1 LHVTYIESAGRQS
14 SQPVSPTTST
24 IRVAT
29 RFTTT
34 PTITPMRISTLTRRS
49 VAALLLGAAIAPAA
63 RAQQSSRPPLRPLGP
78 AVATSAPMG
87 AVAAVQPLP
96 GGRLLVNDPLHRQV
110 VLLDSSLKQLAVVA
124 DTTPATKNAYGARNG
139 GLLPFRGDSALFV
152 DANSLS
158 MLVIDPAGKIAR
170 IMAAPRANDVF
181 FLLGGPMGNPG
192 FDAKGRLVYRSMGFG
207 DRRIAPAPGQ
217 PFTPPALPDSV
228 PIVRYD
234 LGARKLDT
242 AAFVKVYAPKFN
254 VTQTENGGMRMSTF
268 VNPIPEVDDWAVMP
282 DGTIAI
288 VRKDYHVDF
297 IDADGKKTSGPK
309 IPFDWQRLTDSAKT
323 AIIDSSKAAFE
334 RARAGG
340 PTGPGGGA
348 PMIIAQVGPGGPPPG
363 APPGGAGQMI
373 VVRERVGDGAAP
385 PPRTTAPSG
394 AAAPPPIAFVAPS
407 ELPDYRPAFSNGSVR
422 ADAEGK
428 LWVRI
433 MSPKP
438 ASGPE
443 YDVIDRTGKLVD
455 RVVLPAGTTIAGF
468 GAAGTVYLGVRDS
481 SGVHIVR
488 AREK

>member
-1 LHVTYIESAGRQS
+1 MLS
-14 SQPVSPTTST
+14 
-24 IRVAT
+24 
-29 RFTTT
+29 
-34 PTITPMRISTLTRRS
+34 STLTRRS
-49 VAALLLGAAIAPAA
+49 IAALLAGAAIGQSA
-63 RAQQSSRPPLRPLGP
+63 RAQQSSRPPLRALGP
-78 AVATSAPMG
+78 ALATSAPMG

-96 GGRLLVNDPLHRQV
+96 GGRLLVNDPLKRQV

-152 DANSLS
+152 DPNSLS
-158 MLVIDPAGKIAR
+158 MLVIDPGGKIAR

-192 FDAKGRLVYRSMGFG
+192 FDANGRLVSRSMGFG
-207 DRRIAPAPGQ
+207 DRRVAPAPGQ

-234 LGARKLDT
+234 LNARKLDT

-254 VTQTENGGMRMSTF
+254 VTPTENGGMRMSTF

-288 VRKDYHVDF
+288 LRKDYHVDY

-334 RARAGG
+334 RMRAGG
-340 PTGPGGGA
+340 PGTGGG

-363 APPGGAGQMI
+363 APPGGSGQMI
-373 VVRERVGDGAAP
+373 VVRERGPEGGAPPARGAAP
-385 PPRTTAPSG
+385 S
-394 AAAPPPIAFVAPS
+394 AAASGPPPVAFVAPS

-443 YDVIDRTGKLVD
+443 YDVIDRTGRLVD

-468 GAAGTVYLGVRDS
+468 GAAGTVYLGVRDA

>member
-1 LHVTYIESAGRQS
+1 MLS
-14 SQPVSPTTST
+14 
-24 IRVAT
+24 
-29 RFTTT
+29 
-34 PTITPMRISTLTRRS
+34 STLMRRS
-49 VAALLLGAAIAPAA
+49 AAALLLVAAVAPSM
-63 RAQQSSRPPLRPLGP
+63 RAQQSSRPPLRALGP
-78 AVATSAPMG
+78 ALATSEPMG
-87 AVAAVQPLP
+87 AVAAVQALP
-96 GGRLLVNDPLHRQV
+96 GGRVLVNDPLKRQV

-139 GLLPFRGDSALFV
+139 GLIPFRGDSALFV
-152 DANSLS
+152 DPNSLS

-192 FDAKGRLVYRSMGFG
+192 FDARGRLVYRSMGFG
-207 DRRIAPAPGQ
+207 DRRPAPSAGQ
-217 PFTPPALPDSV
+217 PMTPPVLPDSV

-234 LGARKLDT
+234 LTARKLDT

-254 VTQTENGGMRMSTF
+254 VTQTENGGVRMSTF
-268 VNPIPEVDDWAVMP
+268 VNPMPEVDDWAVLP
-282 DGTIAI
+282 DGTIA
-288 VRKDYHVDF
+288 VLRKDYHVDY

-334 RARAGG
+334 RMRTGG
-340 PTGPGGGA
+340 PAGGPGGG

-363 APPGGAGQMI
+363 GAPAGGGQVMIFRNGPDGPAPPSRSG
-373 VVRERVGDGAAP
+373 
-385 PPRTTAPSG
+385 APSG
-394 AAAPPPIAFVAPS
+394 AAAGPPPLAFVSPS

-443 YDVIDRTGKLVD
+443 YDVIDKSGKLVD

-468 GAAGTVYLGVRDS
+468 GAAGTVYLGVRDAA
-481 SGVHIVR
+481 GVHIVR

>member
-1 LHVTYIESAGRQS
+1 LALFEARHVSL
-14 SQPVSPTTST
+14 
-24 IRVAT
+24 
-29 RFTTT
+29 TT
-34 PTITPMRISTLTRRS
+34 PTIIPMLPLTLTRQS
-49 VAALLLGAAIAPAA
+49 LAALLVGAAITSSA
-63 RAQQSSRPPLRPLGP
+63 RAQQSSRPPLRALGP
-78 AVATSAPMG
+78 ALATSAPMG

-96 GGRLLVNDPLHRQV
+96 DGRLLVNDPLKRQV

-152 DANSLS
+152 DPNSLS
-158 MLVIDPAGKIAR
+158 MLVIDPTGKIAR

-207 DRRIAPAPGQ
+207 DRRVAPAPGQ

-234 LGARKLDT
+234 LTARKLDT

-288 VRKDYHVDF
+288 LRKDYHVDY

-334 RARAGG
+334 RMRAGG
-340 PTGPGGGA
+340 PGAGAGGG

-363 APPGGAGQMI
+363 GAPPGGGQVMI
-373 VVRERVGDGAAP
+373 FRQGGPDGPAPPSRGAAP
-385 PPRTTAPSG
+385 SP
-394 AAAPPPIAFVAPS
+394 AAGGPPPLAFVSPS

-438 ASGPE
+438 AAGPE
-443 YDVIDRTGKLVD
+443 YDVIDQTGKLID

-468 GAAGTVYLGVRDS
+468 GAAGTVYLGVRDA

>member
-1 LHVTYIESAGRQS
+1 MH
-14 SQPVSPTTST
+14 
-24 IRVAT
+24 
-29 RFTTT
+29 T
-34 PTITPMRISTLTRRS
+34 PTVTRR
-49 VAALLLGAAIAPAA
+49 ALCVILLGAAIAPSA
-63 RAQQSSRPPLRPLGP
+63 RSQQSSRPPLRALGP
-78 AVATSAPMG
+78 ALATSEPLG
-87 AVAAVQPLP
+87 AVAAVQALP
-96 GGRLLVNDPLHRQV
+96 GGRLLVNDPLRRQV
-110 VLLDSSLKQLAVVA
+110 VLLDSLLKPIAVVA

-152 DANSLS
+152 DPNSLS

-207 DRRIAPAPGQ
+207 PRPAPSAPGQ

-234 LGARKLDT
+234 LATRKLDT

-254 VTQTENGGMRMSTF
+254 VVQTENGGMRMSSF
-268 VNPIPEVDDWAVMP
+268 VNPIPEVDDWAIMP

-288 VRKDYHVDF
+288 LRKDYHVDF
-297 IDADGKKTSGPK
+297 VDADGKRTSGPK
-309 IPFDWQRLTDSAKT
+309 IPFDWQRLTDSAKV

-334 RARAGG
+334 RMRAGG
-340 PTGPGGGA
+340 PGGAGGG

-363 APPGGAGQMI
+363 AGAGGGGMMVI
-373 VVRERVGDGAAP
+373 REDRVGPGAAP
-385 PPRTTAPSG
+385 PSR
-394 AAAPPPIAFVAPS
+394 AAAPSSAPAGPPPISFVSPS

-422 ADAEGK
+422 ADADGK

-443 YDVIDRTGKLVD
+443 YDVIDRIGKLVD
-455 RVVLPAGTTIAGF
+455 RVVLPVGTTIAGF
-468 GAAGTVYLGVRDS
+468 GAGGTVYLGVRDA
-481 SGVHIVR
+481 SGVHVVR

>member
-1 LHVTYIESAGRQS
+1 MQ
-14 SQPVSPTTST
+14 
-24 IRVAT
+24 
-29 RFTTT
+29 T
-34 PTITPMRISTLTRRS
+34 PTVTRR
-49 VAALLLGAAIAPAA
+49 AIGALLLGAAIVPSA
-63 RAQQSSRPPLRPLGP
+63 RGQQSSRPPLRALGP
-78 AVATSAPMG
+78 ALATSEPLG
-87 AVAAVQPLP
+87 AVAAVQALP
-96 GGRLLVNDPLHRQV
+96 GGRLLVNDPLKRQV
-110 VLLDSSLKQLAVVA
+110 VLLDSALKRLAVVA

-139 GLLPFRGDSALFV
+139 GLIPFRGDSALFV
-152 DANSLS
+152 DPQSLS

-217 PFTPPALPDSV
+217 PFTPPTLPDSV

-234 LGARKLDT
+234 LTTRKLDT

-254 VTQTENGGMRMSTF
+254 VVQTEGGGMRMSTTI
-268 VNPIPEVDDWAVMP
+268 NPIPEVDDWAVLP

-288 VRKDYHVDF
+288 VRKDYHVEF
-297 IDADGKKTSGPK
+297 VDADGKRTSSPK
-309 IPFDWQRLTDSAKT
+309 IPFDWQRLTDSAKV
-323 AIIDSSKAAFE
+323 AIIDSSKAAME
-334 RARAGG
+334 RMRAGG
-340 PTGPGGGA
+340 PGAGPGGA
-348 PMIIAQVGPGGPPPG
+348 PMIVAQVGPGGPPPG
-363 APPGGAGQMI
+363 GAPPGGGQVMI
-373 VVRERVGDGAAP
+373 FRQGGPDGPAPPSRSAAP
-385 PPRTTAPSG
+385 SSG
-394 AAAPPPIAFVAPS
+394 PAAGPPPMAFVSPS

-455 RVVLPAGTTIAGF
+455 RVVLPVGTTIAGF
-468 GAAGTVYLGVRDS
+468 GAAGTVYLGVRDA
-481 SGVHIVR
+481 SGVHVVR

>member
-1 LHVTYIESAGRQS
+1 MH
-14 SQPVSPTTST
+14 
-24 IRVAT
+24 
-29 RFTTT
+29 T
-34 PTITPMRISTLTRRS
+34 PTVTRR
-49 VAALLLGAAIAPAA
+49 AIGALLLGATMSAA
-63 RAQQSSRPPLRPLGP
+63 AHAQSSRPPLRALGP
-78 AVATSAPMG
+78 ALATSEPMG

-96 GGRLLVNDPLHRQV
+96 GGRLLVNDPLRRQV

-124 DTTPATKNAYGARNG
+124 DTTPATRNAYGARNG
-139 GLLPFRGDSALFV
+139 GLIPFRGDSALFV
-152 DANSLS
+152 DPTSLS

-207 DRRIAPAPGQ
+207 DRRPGPAAQGQ
-217 PFTPPALPDSV
+217 PFTPPVLPDSV

-254 VTQTENGGMRMSTF
+254 VVQSEGGGMRMSTLI
-268 VNPIPEVDDWAVMP
+268 NPIPEVDDWAVLP

-297 IDADGKKTSGPK
+297 VDANGQRTSAPK
-309 IPFDWQRLTDSAKT
+309 IPFDWQRLTDSAKS
-323 AIIDSSKAAFE
+323 AIIDSAKVAFE
-334 RARAGG
+334 RMRAGG
-340 PTGPGGGA
+340 PGAGLAGGQ
-348 PMIIAQVGPGGPPPG
+348 MVNVQVGAGGPPPG
-363 APPGGAGQMI
+363 APPVGAGPMI
-373 VVRERVGDGAAP
+373 VFRTERGGPDGAAP
-385 PPRTTAPSG
+385 PSRGAAPSG
-394 AAAPPPIAFVAPS
+394 VAAGPPPMAFVSPN

-455 RVVLPAGTTIAGF
+455 RVVLPAGTTIVGF
-468 GAAGTVYLGVRDS
+468 GAGGVVYLGVRDAA
-481 SGVHIVR
+481 GVHVVR

>member
-1 LHVTYIESAGRQS
+1 MTQTMLS
-14 SQPVSPTTST
+14 
-24 IRVAT
+24 
-29 RFTTT
+29 FTL
-34 PTITPMRISTLTRRS
+34 MRRS
-49 VAALLLGAAIAPAA
+49 AAALLLVAAVAPSM
-63 RAQQSSRPPLRPLGP
+63 RAQQSSRPPLRALGP
-78 AVATSAPMG
+78 ALATSEPMG
-87 AVAAVQPLP
+87 AVAAVQALP
-96 GGRLLVNDPLHRQV
+96 GGRVLVNDPLKRQV

-139 GLLPFRGDSALFV
+139 GLIPFRGDSALFV
-152 DANSLS
+152 DPNSLS

-192 FDAKGRLVYRSMGFG
+192 FDARGRLVYRSMGFG
-207 DRRIAPAPGQ
+207 DRRPAPSAGQ
-217 PFTPPALPDSV
+217 PMTPPVLPDSV

-234 LGARKLDT
+234 LTARKLDT

-254 VTQTENGGMRMSTF
+254 VTQTENGGVRMSTF
-268 VNPIPEVDDWAVMP
+268 VNPIPEVDDWAVLP

-288 VRKDYHVDF
+288 LRKDYHVDY
-297 IDADGKKTSGPK
+297 IDAEGKKTSGPK

-334 RARAGG
+334 RMRGG
-340 PTGPGGGA
+340 APGGGPGGG

-363 APPGGAGQMI
+363 GAPPGGGQVMI
-373 VVRERVGDGAAP
+373 FRNGPDGPAP
-385 PPRTTAPSG
+385 PSRSATPSG
-394 AAAPPPIAFVAPS
+394 AAAGPPPLAFVSPS

-443 YDVIDRTGKLVD
+443 YDVIDESGKLVD

-468 GAAGTVYLGVRDS
+468 GAAGTVYLGVRDA